1 MPSRWLADVTS
12 SGVTAPLL
20 VRAARREIVDRTPVW
35 FMRQA
40 GRILPEY
47 RAIRER
53 LTLPQIS
60 KRPHVAAEVTLQ
72 PLRRMSLDAAI
83 LFADIMTPLIGVGV
97 ALDIVE
103 GVGPVI
109 DAPVRDEAGVRA
121 IRELDPEADVPY
133 VLETLRLVRRELTAQ
148 QALIGFAGAPF
159 TLAAYLIEGRPSR
172 DFVRTKSLMYGAP
185 ATWHRLMDRLAELTI
200 AYLRAQIAAGVD
212 VVQVF
217 DSWVGALSPDDY
229 ARYVQP
235 YMRRIF
241 VSVGPTGVPM
251 IHFGVATS
259 TLLPMMRTD
268 GATVIGLDWRVPLDD
283 AWALIGHDVAV
294 QGNLDPV
301 ALFAPPEVLE
311 AQAGDVLQRA
321 GCRPGHIFNLGHG
334 FLPDTPL
341 DSAIRLTEYVREA
354 STRLNE
360 TDRPLVSV

>member
-1 MPSRWLADVTS
+1 MVRT
-12 SGVTAPLL
+12 PLL
-20 VRAARREIVDRTPVW
+20 VRAAWREPVERTPVW

-53 LTLPQIS
+53 LTLLEIS
-60 KRPHVAAEVTLQ
+60 QRPDVAVEVTLQ
-72 PLRRMSLDAAI
+72 PLRRMPLDAAI
-83 LFADIMTPLIGVGV
+83 LFADIMTPLLGAGV

-109 DAPVRDEAGVRA
+109 ERPVRDEAGVRA
-121 IRELDPEADVPY
+121 LRALEPERDVPY
-133 VLETLRLVRRELTAQ
+133 VLETLRVVRRELDPA

-159 TLAAYLIEGRPSR
+159 TLAAYLVEGRPSR

-185 ATWHRLMDRLAELTI
+185 ATWRLLMDRLAELTV

-212 VVQVF
+212 AIQIF

-229 ARYVQP
+229 AQYVQP

-241 VSVGPTGVPM
+241 TSLGSAGVPM

-259 TLLPMMRTD
+259 TLLGAMRTD
-268 GATVIGLDWRVPLDD
+268 GATVIGLDWRIPLDEG
-283 AWALIGHDVAV
+283 WALVGHNLGV

-301 ALFAPPEVLE
+301 ALFAPSDVL
-311 AQAGDVLQRA
+311 QAKAADILQRA
-321 GCRPGHIFNLGHG
+321 GDRPGHLFNLGHG
-334 FLPDTPL
+334 FLPGTPL
-341 DSAIRLTEYVREA
+341 ENAIRLAEFVRDESA
-354 STRLNE
+354 RLRAGH
-360 TDRPLVSV
+360 RPLAISA

>member
-1 MPSRWLADVTS
+1 MVRT
-12 SGVTAPLL
+12 PLL
-20 VRAARREIVDRTPVW
+20 VRAAWREPVERTPVW

-53 LTLPQIS
+53 LTLLEIS
-60 KRPHVAAEVTLQ
+60 QRPDVAVEVTLQ
-72 PLRRMSLDAAI
+72 PLRRMPLDAAI
-83 LFADIMTPLIGVGV
+83 LFADIMTPLLGAGV

-109 DAPVRDEAGVRA
+109 ESPVRDEAGVRA
-121 IRELDPEADVPY
+121 LRALEPERDVPY
-133 VLETLRLVRRELTAQ
+133 VLETLRVLRRELDPA

-159 TLAAYLIEGRPSR
+159 TLAAYLVEGRPSR

-185 ATWHRLMDRLAELTI
+185 ATWHVLMDRLAELTV

-212 VVQVF
+212 AIQIF

-229 ARYVQP
+229 AQYVQP

-241 VSVGPTGVPM
+241 TSLGSAGVPM

-259 TLLPMMRTD
+259 TLLGAMRTD
-268 GATVIGLDWRVPLDD
+268 GATVIGLDWRIPLDEG
-283 AWALIGHDVAV
+283 WALVGHNLAV

-301 ALFAPPEVLE
+301 ALFAPSDVL
-311 AQAGDVLQRA
+311 QAKAADILQRA
-321 GCRPGHIFNLGHG
+321 GDRPGHLFNLGHG
-334 FLPDTPL
+334 FLPGTPL
-341 DSAIRLTEYVREA
+341 ENAIRLAEFVRDESA
-354 STRLNE
+354 RLRAAH
-360 TDRPLVSV
+360 RPLAISA